1 MKKTTDELPAPTLP
15 STAGTGTGGNGA
27 APPVP
32 DAADIEALWFD
43 PALGD
48 GIVIN
53 TYHSIPVGKPRDYF
67 RTVADPAYRR
77 RTEIYVHK
85 PEGVIDEVTYIVAPS
100 MRGQIDEAK
109 PCTIVTVVDR
119 NGNPRLWPIKFPKD
133 GERDNESWMS
143 ARSAAKAGMERWLK
157 LIWSKRAYM
166 TRDAQP
172 GYAPDP
178 DFSKLPPFN
187 ELVRL
192 AFGEQ
197 GIIRDKSHPIYRELY
212 GIRPE
217 AAGVTSD
224 RDDI

>member
-1 MKKTTDELPAPTLP
+1 
-15 STAGTGTGGNGA
+15 
-27 APPVP
+27 
-32 DAADIEALWFD
+32 
-43 PALGD
+43 
-48 GIVIN
+48 
-53 TYHSIPVGKPRDYF
+53 
-67 RTVADPAYRR
+67 
-77 RTEIYVHK
+77 
-85 PEGVIDEVTYIVAPS
+85 
-100 MRGQIDEAK
+100 
-109 PCTIVTVVDR
+109 
-119 NGNPRLWPIKFPKD
+119 
-133 GERDNESWMS
+133 
-143 ARSAAKAGMERWLK
+143 
-157 LIWSKRAYM
+157 M